1 MRCLLIHDVVYVC
14 EQNSRLVEVPQ
25 VGLVPVEVSVN
36 LQEKLNPVTDV
47 LSRISKL
54 VCEDL
59 DKAVYAVVSHTKEG

>member
-1 MRCLLIHDVVYVC
+1 MG
-14 EQNSRLVEVPQ
+14 S
-25 VGLVPVEVSVN
+25 VPVDVSVN